1 MIGASNGDWRQRMER
16 LQGHLAELER
26 SAPPELRDG
35 LRQLVQTILQ
45 FHAAGLAR
53 LTELLAQS
61 GEVGQAILQACALDE
76 LAGNLLLL
84 HGLHPWDLEKRLR
97 WALNQLRPRLLAEG
111 ASAALVSV
119 ADGTAVLHLDCPS
132 QVAVEHLHLLIEEV
146 LTAVAP
152 EVERVDIQASENR
165 LALIPL
171 PLVGQ
176 EETQR

>member
-1 MIGASNGDWRQRMER
+1 MKGDWRQRMER
-16 LQGHLAELER
+16 LEEHLAELEC

-97 WALNQLRPRLLAEG
+97 WALNQLRPQLLAEG
-111 ASAALVSV
+111 ASATLASV
-119 ADGTAVLHLDCPS
+119 ADGIAVLHLDCSS
-132 QVAVEHLHLLIEEV
+132 QVALDHLHILIEEA
-146 LTAVAP
+146 LRAVAP
-152 EVERVDIQASENR
+152 EVERVDIQATENR

>member
-1 MIGASNGDWRQRMER
+1 MTGASNGDWRQRMER
-16 LQGHLAELER
+16 LQEHLAELEH
-26 SAPPELRDG
+26 SAPPELRNR
-35 LRQLVQTILQ
+35 LRQLIETILQ
-45 FHAAGLAR
+45 FHGDGLAR
-53 LTELLAQS
+53 LTELLTQS
-61 GEVGQAILQACALDE
+61 GKVGQAILQACALDE

-111 ASAALVSV
+111 ASAGLVSV

-132 QVAVEHLHLLIEEV
+132 QVAVEHLHLLIEEA
-146 LTAVAP
+146 LRAVAP
-152 EVERVDIQASENR
+152 EVERVDIQATENR

-176 EETQR
+176 VEAKH